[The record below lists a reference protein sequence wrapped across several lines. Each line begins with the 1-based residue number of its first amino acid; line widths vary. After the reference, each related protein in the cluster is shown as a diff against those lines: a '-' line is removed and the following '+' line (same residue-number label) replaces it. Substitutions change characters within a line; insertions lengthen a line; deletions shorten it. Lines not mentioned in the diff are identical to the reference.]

1 MRGKIINHI
10 YLLILCFFSSASYAN
25 FENSIVVKVDDQ
37 IITNFEIKNK
47 ILSNLILSNKEIN
60 QANID
65 SLKRKAVDSL
75 IQSKIKLIAIS
86 KYNFDVSKSQINQYL
101 NSISSNDI
109 QSLKNKFNKNNLDFE
124 LFLEDIEIEF
134 KWQKLIYQIHSKNIS
149 FDDKQIEFELRNLIK
164 KRSNLKEYNISE
176 IEIFIEVNEQND
188 GKIIEIKDKIRA
200 DGFEQ
205 TALNYSMSS
214 SASNKGNIGWVNSKG
229 LSKQIFDIIK
239 DMKKNEISIPIRR
252 QNSILFL
259 KVNDVRNQKLNET
272 NIANLKESI
281 INQKKNELFNLYSKS
296 HLSKVKNN
304 SFIEFK

>member
-1 MRGKIINHI
+1 MRVKIINHI
-10 YLLILCFFSSASYAN
+10 YLLILFFFSSASYAN

-134 KWQKLIYQIHSKNIS
+134 KWQKLIYQIYSKNIS

-164 KRSNLKEYNISE
+164 KNSNLKEYNISE
-176 IEIFIEVNEQND
+176 IEIFIEVNEQID

-205 TALNYSMSS
+205 TALNYSISS
-214 SASNKGNIGWVNSKG
+214 SASNKGNIGWVNSRA
-229 LSKQIFDIIK
+229 LSKQIFNIIK
-239 DMKKNEISIPIRR
+239 DMKKNEISSPIRR

-259 KVNDVRNQKLNET
+259 KVNDMRNKKLNEA
-272 NIANLKESI
+272 NMANLKESI

>member
-1 MRGKIINHI
+1 MRVKIINHI
-10 YLLILCFFSSASYAN
+10 YLLILFFFSSASYAN

-60 QANID
+60 QVNIN
-65 SLKRKAVDSL
+65 SLKRKALDSL
-75 IQSKIKLIAIS
+75 IQSKIKFIAIS
-86 KYNFDVSKSQINQYL
+86 KYDLDVSKSQINQYL

-134 KWQKLIYQIHSKNIS
+134 KWQKLIYQIYSKNIS

-164 KRSNLKEYNISE
+164 KNSNLKEYNISE

-214 SASNKGNIGWVNSKG
+214 SASNKGNIGWVNSKA

-239 DMKKNEISIPIRR
+239 DMKKNEISSPIRR

-259 KVNDVRNQKLNET
+259 KVNDVRNKKLNET
-272 NIANLKESI
+272 NMANLKEKI

>member
-1 MRGKIINHI
+1 MRGKIIKYI
-10 YLLILCFFSSASYAN
+10 YLFILCFFSNVSYAN

-60 QANID
+60 QVNIN

-75 IQSKIKLIAIS
+75 IQSKIKFIAIS
-86 KYNFDVSKSQINQYL
+86 KYNLDASKSQINQYL

-109 QSLKNKFNKNNLDFE
+109 PSLKNKFDKNNLDFE

-134 KWQKLIYQIHSKNIS
+134 KWQKLIYQIYSKNIS
-149 FDDKQIEFELRNLIK
+149 IDDKQIEFELRNLIK
-164 KRSNLKEYNISE
+164 KNSNLKEYNISE
-176 IEIFIEVNEQND
+176 IEIFIEENEQNNRN
-188 GKIIEIKDKIRA
+188 IIEIKDKITA

-272 NIANLKESI
+272 NIANLKENI

>member
-1 MRGKIINHI
+1 M
-10 YLLILCFFSSASYAN
+10 
-25 FENSIVVKVDDQ
+25 
-37 IITNFEIKNK
+37 
-47 ILSNLILSNKEIN
+47 
-60 QANID
+60 
-65 SLKRKAVDSL
+65 DSL
-75 IQSKIKLIAIS
+75 IQSKIKFIAIS
-86 KYNFDVSKSQINQYL
+86 KYDLDVSKSQINQYL

-134 KWQKLIYQIHSKNIS
+134 KWQKLIYQIYSKNIS

-164 KRSNLKEYNISE
+164 KNSNLKEYNISE
-176 IEIFIEVNEQND
+176 IEIFIEVNEQID

-205 TALNYSMSS
+205 TALNYSISS
-214 SASNKGNIGWVNSKG
+214 SASNKGNIGWVNSKA
-229 LSKQIFDIIK
+229 LSKQIFNIIK
-239 DMKKNEISIPIRR
+239 DMKKNEISSPIRR

-259 KVNDVRNQKLNET
+259 KVNDMRNKKLNET

>member
-1 MRGKIINHI
+1 MRGKIINYI
-10 YLLILCFFSSASYAN
+10 YLLILCFFSNTSYAN

-60 QANID
+60 QVNID

-75 IQSKIKLIAIS
+75 IQSKIKFIVIS
-86 KYNFDVSKSQINQYL
+86 KYDLDVSKSQINQYL

-109 QSLKNKFNKNNLDFE
+109 QSLKKKFNKNNLDFE

-134 KWQKLIYQIHSKNIS
+134 KWQKLIYQIYSKNIS

-164 KRSNLKEYNISE
+164 KSSSLKEYNISE
-176 IEIFIEVNEQND
+176 IEIFIEINEQND
-188 GKIIEIKDKIRA
+188 GKINEIKDKIKT

-214 SASNKGNIGWVNSKG
+214 SASNKGNIGWVNSKA
-229 LSKQIFDIIK
+229 LSKQIFNIIK
-239 DMKKNEISIPIRR
+239 DMKKNEISSPIRR

-259 KVNDVRNQKLNET
+259 KVNDVRNKKLNE
-272 NIANLKESI
+272 NNMANLKENI

-304 SFIEFK
+304 IFIEFK

>member
-1 MRGKIINHI
+1 MSRKIINYI

-60 QANID
+60 QVNIN

-75 IQSKIKLIAIS
+75 IQSKIKFIAIS
-86 KYNFDVSKSQINQYL
+86 KYNLDVSKSQINQYL

-109 QSLKNKFNKNNLDFE
+109 PSLKNKFGKNNLDFE

-134 KWQKLIYQIHSKNIS
+134 KWQKLIYQIYSKNIS
-149 FDDKQIEFELRNLIK
+149 IDDKQIESELRNLIK
-164 KRSNLKEYNISE
+164 KSSNLKEYNISE
-176 IEIFIEVNEQND
+176 IEIFIEENEQNN
-188 GKIIEIKDKIRA
+188 GNIIEIKDKIIA

-214 SASNKGNIGWVNSKG
+214 SASSKGNIGWVNSKA
-229 LSKQIFDIIK
+229 LSKQIFNIIK
-239 DMKKNEISIPIRR
+239 DMKKNEISSPIRR

-259 KVNDVRNQKLNET
+259 KVNDVRNKKLNEA
-272 NIANLKESI
+272 NMANLKENI
-281 INQKKNELFNLYSKS
+281 IKQKKNELFNLYSKS
-296 HLSKVKNN
+296 HLSKIKNN

>member
-1 MRGKIINHI
+1 MRGKIIKYI
-10 YLLILCFFSSASYAN
+10 YLFILCFFSNVSYAN

-60 QANID
+60 QVNIN

-75 IQSKIKLIAIS
+75 IQSKIKFIAIS
-86 KYNFDVSKSQINQYL
+86 KYNLDASKSQINQYL

-109 QSLKNKFNKNNLDFE
+109 PSLKNKFDKNNLDFE

-134 KWQKLIYQIHSKNIS
+134 KWQKLIYQIYSKNIS
-149 FDDKQIEFELRNLIK
+149 IDDKQIEFELRNLIK
-164 KRSNLKEYNISE
+164 KNSNLKEYNISE
-176 IEIFIEVNEQND
+176 IEIFIEENEQNNRN
-188 GKIIEIKDKIRA
+188 IIEIKDKITA

-272 NIANLKESI
+272 NIANLKENI

-304 SFIEFK
+304 SFIEFR

>member
-1 MRGKIINHI
+1 MRVKIINYI
-10 YLLILCFFSSASYAN
+10 YLLIFFFFSSVSYAN

-134 KWQKLIYQIHSKNIS
+134 KWQKLIYQIYSKNIS

-164 KRSNLKEYNISE
+164 KNSNLKEYNISE

-205 TALNYSMSS
+205 TALNYSISS
-214 SASNKGNIGWVNSKG
+214 SASNKGNIGWVNSRA
-229 LSKQIFDIIK
+229 LSKQIFNIIK
-239 DMKKNEISIPIRR
+239 DMKKNEISSPIRR

-259 KVNDVRNQKLNET
+259 KVNDMRNKKLNEA
-272 NIANLKESI
+272 NMANLKESI

>member
-1 MRGKIINHI
+1 MRVKIINYI
-10 YLLILCFFSSASYAN
+10 YLLIFFFFSSVSYAN

-75 IQSKIKLIAIS
+75 IQSKIKFIAIS
-86 KYNFDVSKSQINQYL
+86 KYDFDVSKSQINQYL

-134 KWQKLIYQIHSKNIS
+134 KWQKLIYQIYSKNIS

-164 KRSNLKEYNISE
+164 KNSNLKEYNISE

-205 TALNYSMSS
+205 TALNYSISS
-214 SASNKGNIGWVNSKG
+214 SASNKGNIGWVNSKA
-229 LSKQIFDIIK
+229 LSKQIFNIIK
-239 DMKKNEISIPIRR
+239 DMKKNEISSPIRR

-259 KVNDVRNQKLNET
+259 KVNDMRNKKLNEA
-272 NIANLKESI
+272 NMANLKESI

>member
-1 MRGKIINHI
+1 MRGKVINYI
-10 YLLILCFFSSASYAN
+10 YLLILCFFSNASYAN

-75 IQSKIKLIAIS
+75 IQSKIKFIAIS
-86 KYNFDVSKSQINQYL
+86 KYDLDVSKSQINQYL

-124 LFLEDIEIEF
+124 LFLKDIEIEF
-134 KWQKLIYQIHSKNIS
+134 KWQKLIYQIYSKNIS

-164 KRSNLKEYNISE
+164 KSSNLKEYNISE

-214 SASNKGNIGWVNSKG
+214 SASNKGNIGWVNSKA
-229 LSKQIFDIIK
+229 LSKQMFNIIK
-239 DMKKNEISIPIRR
+239 DMKKNEISSPIRR

-259 KVNDVRNQKLNET
+259 KVNDMRNKKLNET
-272 NIANLKESI
+272 NMANLKESI
-281 INQKKNELFNLYSKS
+281 INQKKMSYLT
-296 HLSKVKNN
+296 
-304 SFIEFK
+304 FIPRVIYLK

>member
-1 MRGKIINHI
+1 MRVKIINYI
-10 YLLILCFFSSASYAN
+10 YLLIFFFFSSVSYAN

-37 IITNFEIKNK
+37 IITNFAIKNK

-75 IQSKIKLIAIS
+75 IQSKIKFIAIS
-86 KYNFDVSKSQINQYL
+86 KYDFDVSKSQINQYL

-134 KWQKLIYQIHSKNIS
+134 KWQKLIYQIYSKNIS

-164 KRSNLKEYNISE
+164 KNSNLKEYNISE
-176 IEIFIEVNEQND
+176 IEIFIEVNEQID

-205 TALNYSMSS
+205 TALNYSISS
-214 SASNKGNIGWVNSKG
+214 SASNKGNIGWVNSRA
-229 LSKQIFDIIK
+229 LSKQIFNIIK
-239 DMKKNEISIPIRR
+239 DMKKNEISSPIRR

-259 KVNDVRNQKLNET
+259 KVNDMRNKKLNEA
-272 NIANLKESI
+272 NMANLKESI

>member
-1 MRGKIINHI
+1 MRVKIINHI
-10 YLLILCFFSSASYAN
+10 YLLILFFFSSASYAN

-134 KWQKLIYQIHSKNIS
+134 KWQKLIYQIYSKNIS

-164 KRSNLKEYNISE
+164 KNSNLKEYNISE

-214 SASNKGNIGWVNSKG
+214 SASNKGNIGWVNSKA

-239 DMKKNEISIPIRR
+239 DMKKNEISSPIRR

-259 KVNDVRNQKLNET
+259 KVNDVRNKKLNET
-272 NIANLKESI
+272 NMANLKEKI

>member
-1 MRGKIINHI
+1 MRGKIIKYI
-10 YLLILCFFSSASYAN
+10 YLFILCFFSNVSYAN

-60 QANID
+60 QVNIN

-75 IQSKIKLIAIS
+75 IQSKIKFIAIS
-86 KYNFDVSKSQINQYL
+86 KYNLDASKSQINQYL

-109 QSLKNKFNKNNLDFE
+109 PSLKNKFDKNNLDFE

-134 KWQKLIYQIHSKNIS
+134 KWQKLIYQIYSKNIS

-164 KRSNLKEYNISE
+164 KNSNLKEYNISE
-176 IEIFIEVNEQND
+176 IEIFIEVNEQID

-205 TALNYSMSS
+205 TALNYSISS
-214 SASNKGNIGWVNSKG
+214 SASNKGNIGWVNSRA
-229 LSKQIFDIIK
+229 LSKQIFNIIK
-239 DMKKNEISIPIRR
+239 DMKKNEISSPIRR

-259 KVNDVRNQKLNET
+259 KVNDMRNKKLNEA
-272 NIANLKESI
+272 NMANLKESI

>member
-1 MRGKIINHI
+1 MRVKIINYI
-10 YLLILCFFSSASYAN
+10 YLLIFFFFSSVSYAN

-134 KWQKLIYQIHSKNIS
+134 KWQKLIYQIYSKNIS

-164 KRSNLKEYNISE
+164 KNSNLKEYNISE
-176 IEIFIEVNEQND
+176 IEIFIEVNEQID

-205 TALNYSMSS
+205 TALNYSISS
-214 SASNKGNIGWVNSKG
+214 SASNKGNIGWVNSRA
-229 LSKQIFDIIK
+229 LSKQIFNIIK
-239 DMKKNEISIPIRR
+239 DMKKNEISSPIRR

-259 KVNDVRNQKLNET
+259 KVNDMRNKKLNET

>member
-1 MRGKIINHI
+1 MKIKFLKFLVI
-10 YLLILCFFSSASYAN
+10 LLFILYPSFLASN
-25 FENSIVVKVDDQ
+25 VGNNIILKVENE

-60 QANID
+60 QVNIN

-75 IQSKIKLIAIS
+75 IQSKIKFIAIS
-86 KYNFDVSKSQINQYL
+86 KYNLDVSKSQINQYL

-109 QSLKNKFNKNNLDFE
+109 PSLKNKFGKNNLDFE

-134 KWQKLIYQIHSKNIS
+134 KWQKLIYQIYSKNIS

-164 KRSNLKEYNISE
+164 KSSNLKEYNISE
-176 IEIFIEVNEQND
+176 IEIFIEENEQNN
-188 GKIIEIKDKIRA
+188 GNIIEIKDKIIA

-214 SASNKGNIGWVNSKG
+214 SASSKGNIGWVNSKA
-229 LSKQIFDIIK
+229 LSKQIFNIIK
-239 DMKKNEISIPIRR
+239 DMKKNEISSPIRR

-259 KVNDVRNQKLNET
+259 KVNDVRNKKLNEA
-272 NIANLKESI
+272 NMANLKENI
-281 INQKKNELFNLYSKS
+281 IKQKKNELFNLYSKS
-296 HLSKVKNN
+296 HLSKIKNN

>member
-1 MRGKIINHI
+1 MRVKIINHI
-10 YLLILCFFSSASYAN
+10 YLLILFFFSSASYAN

-65 SLKRKAVDSL
+65 SLKRKALDSL
-75 IQSKIKLIAIS
+75 IQSKIKFIAIS
-86 KYNFDVSKSQINQYL
+86 KYDLDVSKSQINQYL

-134 KWQKLIYQIHSKNIS
+134 KWQKLIYQIYSKNIS

-164 KRSNLKEYNISE
+164 KNSNLKEYNISE

-205 TALNYSMSS
+205 TALNYSISS
-214 SASNKGNIGWVNSKG
+214 SASNKGNIGWVNSKA
-229 LSKQIFDIIK
+229 LSKQIFNIIK
-239 DMKKNEISIPIRR
+239 DMKKNEISSPIRR

-259 KVNDVRNQKLNET
+259 KVNDMRNKKLNEA
-272 NIANLKESI
+272 NMANLKESI

>member
-1 MRGKIINHI
+1 MRVKIINHI
-10 YLLILCFFSSASYAN
+10 YLLILFFFSSASYAN

-109 QSLKNKFNKNNLDFE
+109 PSLKNKFDKNNLDFE

-134 KWQKLIYQIHSKNIS
+134 KWQKLIYQIYSKNIS

-214 SASNKGNIGWVNSKG
+214 SASNKGNIGWVNSKA

-239 DMKKNEISIPIRR
+239 DMKKNEISSPIRR

-259 KVNDVRNQKLNET
+259 KVNDVRNKKLNET
-272 NIANLKESI
+272 NMANLKEKI